1 MDGSRKRLKVK
12 DSLLM
17 KYGTG
22 ALSRTN
28 LWKVEEAV
36 NAIKAYSFAG
46 FDESV
51 DITVK
56 LNRGKKK
63 LDATIR
69 GVVELPHGN
78 GKKKKILAICK
89 SGDEQRCLDAGAA
102 YAGGDEYIEK
112 ISQGFLDFNTV
123 VADTAMLL
131 KITKVSR
138 ILGTKKMMP
147 NLKSGTVSP
156 NIVEAI
162 GKILRGQV
170 EYKSEDTGI
179 IQASVGRV
187 SFDVAKI
194 VDNVITFLSTLSKK
208 GDSNSNTLSIKSVN
222 LSSTMGFSFNIKI
235 SDILNRI

>member
-1 MDGSRKRLKVK
+1 MEGSKKRIKAK

-17 KYGTG
+17 KYGAG
-22 ALSRTN
+22 ALSRNN
-28 LWKVEEAV
+28 LWKLEDAV
-36 NAIKAYSFAG
+36 NAIKTFSSAG

-63 LDATIR
+63 LDTAIR

-78 GKKKKILAICK
+78 GKRKKILAICK
-89 SGDEQRCLDAGAA
+89 SGDEQKCLDAGAA
-102 YAGGDEYIEK
+102 YEYIEK

-131 KITKVSR
+131 KVTKVSR

-156 NIVEAI
+156 NIVDAI

-187 SFDVAKI
+187 SFDVVKS
-194 VDNVITFLSTLSKK
+194 VDNVVAFLSSLAKK
-208 GDSNSNTLSIKSVN
+208 RDSNSNTLSIKSVK
-222 LSSTMGFSFNIKI
+222 LSSTMGFSFNIKF

>member
-1 MDGSRKRLKVK
+1 MEGSKKRIKTR

-17 KYGTG
+17 KYGAG
-22 ALSRTN
+22 ALSRNN
-28 LWKVEEAV
+28 LWKLEDAV
-36 NAIKAYSFAG
+36 NAIKTFSSAG

-63 LDATIR
+63 LDTAIR

-78 GKKKKILAICK
+78 GKRKKILAICK
-89 SGDEQRCLDAGAA
+89 SGDEQKCLDAGAA

-131 KITKVSR
+131 KVTKVSR

-156 NIVEAI
+156 NIVDAI

-187 SFDVAKI
+187 SFDVANS
-194 VDNVITFLSTLSKK
+194 VDNVVTFLSSLTKK
-208 GDSNSNTLSIKSVN
+208 RDSNSNTLSIKSVK
-222 LSSTMGFSFNIKI
+222 LSSTMGFSFNIKF

>member
-1 MDGSRKRLKVK
+1 MEGSRKRIKIK

-22 ALSRTN
+22 ALSRNN
-28 LWKVEEAV
+28 LWKIEEAV
-36 NAIKAYSFAG
+36 NAIKEYSSAG

-63 LDATIR
+63 LDSAIR
-69 GVVELPHGN
+69 GVVELPHSN

-89 SGDEQRCLDAGAA
+89 SGDEQKCLDAGAA

-131 KITKVSR
+131 KVTKVAR

-147 NLKSGTVSP
+147 NSKTGTVSP
-156 NIVEAI
+156 NIVDAI
-162 GKILRGQV
+162 EKILRGQV

-179 IQASVGRV
+179 IKASVGRV

-194 VDNVITFLSTLSKK
+194 VENVVAFLSALAKK
-208 GDSNSNTLSIKSVN
+208 RDSNSNTLSIKSVS
-222 LSSTMGFSFNIKI
+222 LSSTMGFSFNIRF
-235 SDILNRI
+235 SDIINRI